1 MNNIQDFLNSKQSIT
16 VSISVDDLNEFLTQI
31 VTEKSNGNN
40 PQEVT
45 TEFRTAKQTG
55 SMLHVDLSTLW
66 RWEKSGYLVPSRIGR
81 KRMYKLSDLQAI
93 LEK

>member
-1 MNNIQDFLNSKQSIT
+1 MSIEELLNSNQNIT
-16 VSISVDDLNEFLTQI
+16 VSISVNDLNEFLTQI
-31 VTEKSNGNN
+31 VADKSNGNN
-40 PQEVT
+40 PQEFT
-45 TEFRTAKQTG
+45 SEFRTAKQAC
-55 SMLHVDLSTLW
+55 SMLKKDLSTFW